1 MSIDRVFV
9 IGMPDAFRGAPLE
22 AELGRTGIRSVRC
35 DGVRVATESMDRLE
49 EFDPASA
56 MLLLRRRM
64 SASELG
70 CALAHQRVYAR
81 MIADRLGSAIVFED
95 DARLLRPLDLRG
107 LADLLAVEHPRIIAL
122 HAPPG
127 FAVVD
132 TSRSHAGGAHELAF
146 TAIVPPTTTTAYA
159 LNRSAA
165 EVLSRQG
172 RPISHVADWPIGA
185 ETHCEFLVLSE
196 PVAAPDGSATSQI
209 VRPTAGPRGGRRAL
223 GWLRRLLH
231 VDWLRHRH
239 VYGDY
244 PTFVMHEFLRHP
256 VYAWAQRRSQPDA
269 GHAPLAAS
277 PMLTRALRTVSIPR
291 VPPATPAKVGAGR

>member
-9 IGMPDAFRGAPLE
+9 IGLPDAFRGAPLE
-22 AELGRTGIRSVRC
+22 AELGRAGIPSLRC
-35 DGVRVATESMDRLE
+35 DGVCIEAESMDRLE
-49 EFDPASA
+49 EFDAESA

-81 MIADRLGSAIVFED
+81 VIAEGLKSAIVFED
-95 DARLLRPLDLRG
+95 DARLLRALDLPA

-132 TSRSHAGGAHELAF
+132 ASRSHTGGATELAF

-165 EVLSRQG
+165 EILACRG
-172 RPISHVADWPIGA
+172 RPISHVADWPIAA
-185 ETHCEFLVLSE
+185 ETHCEFLVLGE
-196 PVAAPDGSATSQI
+196 PVAVPDDTAGSQ
-209 VRPTAGPRGGRRAL
+209 VERPTAHVGRGRHAVS
-223 GWLRRLLH
+223 WLRRVLH
-231 VDWLRHRH
+231 VDWVRHRH

-244 PTFVMHEFLRHP
+244 RTFLMHEFIRHP
-256 VYAWAQRRSQPDA
+256 VYAWAQRRSRSRA
-269 GHAPLAAS
+269 HHAPLAAS
-277 PMLTRALRTVSIPR
+277 SMLTWPLHVLRAPHAA
-291 VPPATPAKVGAGR
+291 PAAPARIGTNP